1 MNDDQS
7 PGGSLHFLNRIDWKE
22 IDSITIEGRLLTIKV
37 SFSTQIKIRFESEAE
52 LEAALKEWLSSVP
65 HRSIEIRRE
74 KETDTGGQSFLD
86 EST

>member
-7 PGGSLHFLNRIDWKE
+7 PGGSLNFLNRIDWKE

-52 LEAALKEWLSSVP
+52 LEAALKEWLSSAP
-65 HRSIEIRRE
+65 HRSIVIRRE
-74 KETDTGGQSFLD
+74 KETDTGGQPFSG
-86 EST
+86 